1 MAPARVLVIEDD
13 PDVRDTVCSAL
24 EAVFP
29 AAEVTAL
36 ADGRE
41 FLEVFQEPAP
51 WDLIVLDLMLP
62 EVSGIE
68 ICRRVRASALLGRV
82 PILAMTGYDTPEMEK
97 KVKAAGA
104 DAYLAKPFEMS
115 DFMRV
120 VKGLVGS

>member
-1 MAPARVLVIEDD
+1 M
-13 PDVRDTVCSAL
+13 
-24 EAVFP
+24 FP

-41 FLEVFQEPAP
+41 FLDVFQDQIP

-104 DAYLAKPFEMS
+104 DAYLAKPFEML
-115 DFMRV
+115 DFMKV
-120 VKGLVGS
+120 VKGLVAS